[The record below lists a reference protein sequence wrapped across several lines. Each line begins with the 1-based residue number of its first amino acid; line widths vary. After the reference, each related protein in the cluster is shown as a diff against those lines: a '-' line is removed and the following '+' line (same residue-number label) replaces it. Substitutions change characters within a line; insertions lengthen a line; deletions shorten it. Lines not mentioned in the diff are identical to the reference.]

1 MNDHISSLK
10 LKYLFFIKHVHV
22 CIELSELYALL
33 FYFIF
38 H

>member
-1 MNDHISSLK
+1 MNDHISSLN
-10 LKYLFFIKHVHV
+10 LKYFFFIKHV